1 MVECDLAKVDVVGSK
16 PIRRSIFQTLVPK
29 EIIMKIMEFLNKKAI
44 SADLKASDK
53 EGVIREMVD
62 LLAKA
67 DEIKNKEDLI
77 KALLTRESLG
87 STGIGQGIGIPHAK
101 SSNAKNLVAAFGL
114 SQKGVNFDSLDGD
127 PVYIFFLLIAP
138 EESAGP
144 HLKAL
149 ARISRMLKDK
159 YFREMLR
166 KSKDEKEILR
176 IIQDEDSK
184 KY

>member
-1 MVECDLAKVDVVGSK
+1 MD
-16 PIRRSIFQTLVPK
+16 
-29 EIIMKIMEFLNKKAI
+29 FLNKKAVAG
-44 SADLKASDK
+44 SLKSTDK
-53 EGVIREMVD
+53 EGVIRELVD

-67 DEIKNKEDLI
+67 DEIKNKEELV
-77 KALLTRESLG
+77 KALMMRESLG

-101 SSNAKNLVAAFGL
+101 SQNVKNLVAAFGL
-114 SQKGVNFDSLDGD
+114 SQKGVNFDSLDGE

-159 YFREMLR
+159 FFREML
-166 KSKDEKEILR
+166 KKAKDEKEILH
-176 IIQDEDSK
+176 IIQEEDSK

>member
-1 MVECDLAKVDVVGSK
+1 
-16 PIRRSIFQTLVPK
+16 
-29 EIIMKIMEFLNKKAI
+29 MKIMDFLNKKAI
-44 SADLKASDK
+44 TANLKATDK
-53 EGVIREMVD
+53 EGVIRELVD
-62 LLAKA
+62 LLAAA
-67 DEIKNKEDLI
+67 DEIKNKEDLV
-77 KALLTRESLG
+77 KSLLTRESLG

-101 SSNAKNLVAAFGL
+101 SSNVKSLVAAFGL
-114 SQKGVNFDSLDGD
+114 SQKGVNFDSLDGE

-159 YFREMLR
+159 YFRELLK

-176 IIQDEDSK
+176 ILQDEDSK

>member
-1 MVECDLAKVDVVGSK
+1 
-16 PIRRSIFQTLVPK
+16 
-29 EIIMKIMEFLNKKAI
+29 MKIMDFLNKKAI
-44 SADLKASDK
+44 TANLKASDK

-67 DEIKNKEDLI
+67 DEIKNKEELT

-101 SSNAKNLVAAFGL
+101 SSNSKNLVAAFGL
-114 SQKGVNFDSLDGD
+114 SQKGVNFDSLDGE

-159 YFREMLR
+159 YFREMLK
-166 KSKDEKEILR
+166 KSKDEKEILH
-176 IIQDEDSK
+176 IIQEEDSK

>member
-1 MVECDLAKVDVVGSK
+1 
-16 PIRRSIFQTLVPK
+16 
-29 EIIMKIMEFLNKKAI
+29 MKIMDFLNKKAI
-44 SADLKASDK
+44 SVDIKATDK
-53 EGVIREMVD
+53 ESVIRELTD
-62 LLAKA
+62 LLANA
-67 DEIKNKEDLI
+67 IGIKN
-77 KALLTRESLG
+77 REELVTAILAREALG

-101 SSNAKNLVAAFGL
+101 SQLVKELVAAFGL
-114 SQKGVNFDSLDGD
+114 SREGVNFDSLDGE
-127 PVYIFFLLIAP
+127 PVHIFFLLIAP

-159 YFREMLR
+159 YFRELLR
-166 KSKDEKEILR
+166 KAKSENEILQ

>member
-1 MVECDLAKVDVVGSK
+1 
-16 PIRRSIFQTLVPK
+16 
-29 EIIMKIMEFLNKKAI
+29 MKIMDFLDKKAVTLNLKATDKDGVLREL
-44 SADLKASDK
+44 ADLLVKSGA
-53 EGVIREMVD
+53 
-62 LLAKA
+62 
-67 DEIKNKEDLI
+67 IKNKDELV
-77 KALLTRESLG
+77 KALMARESLG

-101 SSNAKNLVAAFGL
+101 SSIVKDVVAAFGL
-114 SQKGVNFDSLDGD
+114 SHKGVNFDSLDGE
-127 PVYIFFLLIAP
+127 PAYIFFLLIAP

-166 KSKDEKEILR
+166 KAKDEKEVIR
-176 IIQDEDSK
+176 IIQEEDSK